1 MQGVDILKGKC
12 FFHAHLGTILIS
24 HAINIY
30 LNEDGDEDKLK
41 VWTETRPEHFF
52 FLEISS

>member
-1 MQGVDILKGKC
+1 MLACAGGGC
-12 FFHAHLGTILIS
+12 TERYMFFPAHLGTILIS

-41 VWTETRPEHFF
+41 VWTETRPRALLF
-52 FLEISS
+52 S